1 VLEIIE
7 SYQGCLSPSFFLYI
21 DKNNCVNSCLPAIF
35 FVYLSIKIK
44 VMTYQDK
51 VKASKTIL
59 DLIKQLKKDESVELS
74 YGKDRNGKPK
84 IFKIRAYSDYKDEMS
99 YSIWNSFSG
108 MNIDKIGKTTMRGYT
123 YDMMSQK
130 TTYTFNLYQFN
141 KVDQYEVV

>member
-1 VLEIIE
+1 
-7 SYQGCLSPSFFLYI
+7 
-21 DKNNCVNSCLPAIF
+21 
-35 FVYLSIKIK
+35 
-44 VMTYQDK
+44 MTYQDK

-59 DLIKQLKKDESVELS
+59 DLIKQLGKDESVELS
-74 YGKDRNGKPK
+74 YGKDRNGKPN
-84 IFKIRAYSDYKDEMS
+84 IYKIRAYSSYNDELS